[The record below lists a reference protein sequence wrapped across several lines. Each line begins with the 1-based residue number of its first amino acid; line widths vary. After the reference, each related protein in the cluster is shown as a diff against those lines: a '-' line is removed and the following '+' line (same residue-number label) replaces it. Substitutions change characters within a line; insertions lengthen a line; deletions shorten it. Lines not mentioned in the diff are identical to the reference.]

1 MQAVLVSF
9 SVVLLFSGLTVNRK
23 GYIATANSV
32 NIEVPKVL
40 DNKENEILG
49 NKKITTKRPDVEGK
63 MIFQIVDLLF
73 GSAID
78 LMKLN
83 PIFGTSPKGF
93 ADIAKDKLP
102 QSHIAK
108 TAQTPHSFSSI
119 Y

>member
-1 MQAVLVSF
+1 
-9 SVVLLFSGLTVNRK
+9 
-23 GYIATANSV
+23 
-32 NIEVPKVL
+32 
-40 DNKENEILG
+40 
-49 NKKITTKRPDVEGK
+49 

-73 GSAID
+73 GKCDRFNEIKSYIWH
-78 LMKLN
+78 
-83 PIFGTSPKGF
+83 FSKGF

>member
-1 MQAVLVSF
+1 
-9 SVVLLFSGLTVNRK
+9 
-23 GYIATANSV
+23 
-32 NIEVPKVL
+32 
-40 DNKENEILG
+40 
-49 NKKITTKRPDVEGK
+49 
-63 MIFQIVDLLF
+63 
-73 GSAID
+73 
-78 LMKLN
+78 MKLN

>member
-1 MQAVLVSF
+1 
-9 SVVLLFSGLTVNRK
+9 
-23 GYIATANSV
+23 
-32 NIEVPKVL
+32 
-40 DNKENEILG
+40 
-49 NKKITTKRPDVEGK
+49 

-73 GSAID
+73 GKCDRFNEIKS
-78 LMKLN
+78 
-83 PIFGTSPKGF
+83 IFNSPKGF